1 MDRCSALKLLSPRS
15 FLHGDRLTS
24 VSGSIG
30 KMQIFFYGWDYPSWP
45 GSSGNSQSVD
55 FSEMFNWKWEMP
67 WQMLKFLHRNSQTL
81 WLRSPLWELLSLCTF
96 GNSPFKALALFETWY
111 NHYIVTFI
119 INNLPPPLFSVTVH
133 FWQVAISE
141 TCFHCFPVLR
151 RFFGD
156 SVQQSGRCS
165 CWSSASILPGWCV
178 IPASIIQSLC
188 MEYLPEN
195 SKMM

>member
-67 WQMLKFLHRNSQTL
+67 WQMLKFLHRNSQTFSNFVTTFPPLRIAVTVYFWQLALLPSLKLGITITL
-81 WLRSPLWELLSLCTF
+81 WHLLLITCPLHYFLSLFTF
-96 GNSPFKALALFETWY
+96 DKLPSLRLAF
-111 NHYIVTFI
+111 
-119 INNLPPPLFSVTVH
+119 TV
-133 FWQVAISE
+133 F
-141 TCFHCFPVLR
+141 R
-151 RFFGD
+151 
-156 SVQQSGRCS
+156 
-165 CWSSASILPGWCV
+165 
-178 IPASIIQSLC
+178 
-188 MEYLPEN
+188 Y
-195 SKMM
+195 